1 MRTAEKVKPISTM
14 QCPLT
19 VMLLKNQPS
28 KSGYANS
35 STFFTAARPCL
46 FLFKNQ
52 QSWSGTAPSITMII
66 LILSDKCKYI
76 VRVIQSNLRRIFC
89 EYKAA

>member
-35 STFFTAARPCL
+35 STFFTAARPS
-46 FLFKNQ
+46 F
-52 QSWSGTAPSITMII
+52 SIHKSTE
-66 LILSDKCKYI
+66 LVWNCSVYNHDY
-76 VRVIQSNLRRIFC
+76 FDP
-89 EYKAA
+89 E